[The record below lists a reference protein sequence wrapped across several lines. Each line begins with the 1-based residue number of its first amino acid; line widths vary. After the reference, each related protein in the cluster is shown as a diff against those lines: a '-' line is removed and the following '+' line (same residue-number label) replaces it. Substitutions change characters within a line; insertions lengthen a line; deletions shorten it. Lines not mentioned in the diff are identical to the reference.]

1 MMHLHRLG
9 AAKAQS
15 ISFVSDGAVWIWDRI
30 GSIVKQAG
38 IPDSVKIHEVLDNC
52 YAVHHVS
59 LALSALGIS
68 DEDRNPLYRELRTH
82 LRNGQWRS
90 VVEELEMLSTENP
103 EYPRIQT
110 EVSYLRHHGEAGHLA
125 YPAFRG
131 HGLPLGSGA
140 IESRIR
146 RVINLRL
153 KGNGIFWEE
162 ENAEAMLQIR
172 ALVISDRWDERVAA
186 MRSHKRRFQLG
197 TWQWDPQEMSCKTE
211 RGNQTT
217 DSPA

>member
-1 MMHLHRLG
+1 MHLHRPG
-9 AAKAQS
+9 AAKTQS

-52 YAVHHVS
+52 HAVHHVS

-90 VVEELEMLSTENP
+90 VVEELEMLSTENQ

-153 KGNGIFWEE
+153 KGLRQCGHTNAVINSAHGSGTPRRCPAKL
-162 ENAEAMLQIR
+162 NAETKPRIPQHNSRFLLTQFGIAPWST
-172 ALVISDRWDERVAA
+172 A
-186 MRSHKRRFQLG
+186 KRLLEDG
-197 TWQWDPQEMSCKTE
+197 LKH
-211 RGNQTT
+211 
-217 DSPA
+217 